1 MVIFAIVVPRFM
13 TVSERMG
20 MPLLIIYLVVAALF
34 MFSDII
40 GDFIGKM
47 LKATPLAKLRMAKA
61 KAEDEKLEADSKER
75 REVQLKEWNEVKLP
89 KYRAEMKKKIEAYG
103 NTMSSEMEEAKKF
116 EARVAENDVVAED
129 DKSLETVGNLIYLM
143 ETKRADTIK
152 EALNLYDAMVA
163 RQEDREL
170 TMQAMAEQQANF
182 DRMSGIMVEGNQL
195 IQDYGERIL
204 EGQQAQIDAT
214 QQQTGVMAAQV
225 AATERQTQAI
235 QSVGAEVKK
244 FYRSSVADRQRMISA
259 TNNVAWQTYMN
270 RPA

>member
-1 MVIFAIVVPRFM
+1 VAYWGVVIFAIVVPRFM

-75 REVQLKEWNEVKLP
+75 REVQLKEWN
-89 KYRAEMKKKIEAYG
+89 
-103 NTMSSEMEEAKKF
+103 
-116 EARVAENDVVAED
+116 DV
-129 DKSLETVGNLIYLM
+129 
-143 ETKRADTIK
+143 
-152 EALNLYDAMVA
+152 
-163 RQEDREL
+163 
-170 TMQAMAEQQANF
+170 
-182 DRMSGIMVEGNQL
+182 
-195 IQDYGERIL
+195 
-204 EGQQAQIDAT
+204 
-214 QQQTGVMAAQV
+214 
-225 AATERQTQAI
+225 
-235 QSVGAEVKK
+235 
-244 FYRSSVADRQRMISA
+244 VADRQRMISA